1 MGGGQQLSW
10 VGVMQKKTKKQKKKK
25 KKKSQTVLVEFLIS
39 QLDKKQK
46 KGNVFGAHASID
58 FTEWAAF
65 SRVSAAAS
73 AAAEVLRDQFGLS
86 AQ

>member
-1 MGGGQQLSW
+1 
-10 VGVMQKKTKKQKKKK
+10 MQKKTKKQKKKK
-25 KKKSQTVLVEFLIS
+25 KKKKSDSARGVFNFPVGQKT
-39 QLDKKQK
+39 KK

>member
-1 MGGGQQLSW
+1 MSCK
-10 VGVMQKKTKKQKKKK
+10 KKTKKQKKKKK

>member
-1 MGGGQQLSW
+1 
-10 VGVMQKKTKKQKKKK
+10 MQKKTKKQKKKK

>member
-1 MGGGQQLSW
+1 M
-10 VGVMQKKTKKQKKKK
+10 QKKKK
-25 KKKSQTVLVEFLIS
+25 KEEEKKSQTVRVEFLIS
-39 QLDKKQK
+39 QLDKNKK

-73 AAAEVLRDQFGLS
+73 EVLRDQFGLS